1 MTASFKNRLPRQ
13 ISPVLLAIIL
23 AVLLVLWLLLGDKR
37 SAQDEAPSAQEQSE
51 QTLHQV
57 ETRWSQA
64 QEFPREL
71 VLQGQLLPWQSVRVM
86 AQVSGRV
93 EKLAK
98 QQGDRVSAG
107 DALLQLSDEGRTAQ
121 LAQAQAIN
129 RLRQKE
135 LESTRRLRASSYAT
149 ETEVIRLEGEVARA
163 QADLSAAE
171 LAVQYNRPVAP
182 FAGVVDRRYVEVGE
196 LVQSGAELMS
206 LVNVER
212 LKATARIPQQ
222 DASRVEVGQPVKLQ
236 LLDGRE
242 LEGEVRFISLAADP
256 ETRSFYVEVEVN
268 NPELWRVA
276 GGSATLRIQSAP
288 VMAHQVSPALLTL
301 GADGQLGVHAVNDEG
316 QVVNHPV
323 RVVAITNDG
332 ATVEGL
338 PERVQL
344 ITQGAGFVG
353 EGQSVEAVPAQDQ
366 DQDQGQDPE
375 VNRSGPMPGTGAL
388 E

>member
-51 QTLHQV
+51 QKLHQV

-242 LEGEVRFISLAADP
+242 LEGEVRFISLAA
-256 ETRSFYVEVEVN
+256 
-268 NPELWRVA
+268 
-276 GGSATLRIQSAP
+276 
-288 VMAHQVSPALLTL
+288 
-301 GADGQLGVHAVNDEG
+301 
-316 QVVNHPV
+316 
-323 RVVAITNDG
+323 
-332 ATVEGL
+332 
-338 PERVQL
+338 
-344 ITQGAGFVG
+344 
-353 EGQSVEAVPAQDQ
+353 
-366 DQDQGQDPE
+366 
-375 VNRSGPMPGTGAL
+375 
-388 E
+388 